1 MNADIRVYPD
11 KEMKAID
18 MAEIVGSVQLANGI
32 IQGCGVSIIQN
43 ALHINDGR
51 ILINGRLGVVTAG
64 NIELPELEA
73 TTTCYLTAVC
83 DLAVQNP
90 FYIAL
95 LTGADKS
102 ALDQKKSQ
110 IPNFNAGNGVDYVIL
125 GTASVNPTTHVV
137 SNWTPQNAT
146 AVSNKT
152 EVNKLRNSITSLNT
166 KVNTNTSTL
175 NSHTSTLNSHGSTLS
190 SHTSTLNSHG
200 STLSSHTST
209 LNSHGS
215 KLSSHTSSIST
226 LNTNS
231 TKVMNVLGNFVDI
244 LGFYYRTVPSGDNGF
259 IQLKASSTYLMIIT
273 GWVADSAAAGLYLVN
288 CGGSTFAVKTISA
301 ATSVTVSNPSSNLII
316 KIANGRN
323 HTARVALITLSGSRI

>member
-18 MAEIVGSVQLANGI
+18 MAEIVGSVQLVNGI
-32 IQGCGVSIIQN
+32 IQGCGVSIVQN

-73 TTTCYLTAVC
+73 TTTCYLAAVC

-110 IPNFNAGNGVDYVIL
+110 IPDFNAANGVDYVIL

-152 EVNKLRNSITSLNT
+152 EVNTLKRDVASMNT
-166 KVNTNTSTL
+166 TVS
-175 NSHTSTLNSHGSTLS
+175 SHTSTLS
-190 SHTSTLNSHG
+190 SHTSSINSHSTTLNSHTNTING
-200 STLSSHTST
+200 HTT
-209 LNSHGS
+209 
-215 KLSSHTSSIST
+215 KLSSHTSSINA
-226 LNTNS
+226 LNTS
-231 TKVMNVLGNFVDI
+231 MNKTLGVLGNYVDI
-244 LGFYYRTVPSGDNGF
+244 LGFYYRTVPGGENNF
-259 IQLKASSTYLMIIT
+259 IQLKASSSYLMIIT
-273 GWVADSAAAGLYLVN
+273 GWVADAAAAGIYLIN
-288 CGGSTFAVKTISA
+288 CGASTFGIKTVSA
-301 ATSVTVSNPSSNLII
+301 ATNVTVSSASNNLLL
-316 KIANGRN
+316 KIANG
-323 HTARVALITLSGSRI
+323 HSQTARVALITLSGSRI

>member
-18 MAEIVGSVQLANGI
+18 MAEIVGSVQLVNGI
-32 IQGCGVSIIQN
+32 IQGCGVSIVQN
-43 ALHINDGR
+43 ALHIDDGR

-73 TTTCYLTAVC
+73 TTTCYLAAVC

-110 IPNFNAGNGVDYVIL
+110 IPDFNAANGVDYVIL

-137 SNWTPQNAT
+137 SDWTPQNAS

-152 EVNKLRNSITSLNT
+152 EVSTIKNDVSSLET
-166 KVNTNTSTL
+166 TV
-175 NSHTSTLNSHGSTLS
+175 S
-190 SHTSTLNSHG
+190 SHTRT
-200 STLSSHTST
+200 
-209 LNSHGS
+209 
-215 KLSSHTSSIST
+215 LSSHTSSINSHSNT
-226 LNTNS
+226 INGHTTTLSSHTSSINALNTS
-231 TKVMNVLGNFVDI
+231 MNKTLDVLGNSIDI
-244 LGFYYRTVPSGDNGF
+244 LGFYYRAVPAGENNF
-259 IQLKASSTYLMIIT
+259 IQLRASSSYLMIIT
-273 GWVADSAAAGLYLVN
+273 GWVAESAAAGIYLIN
-288 CGGSTFAVKTISA
+288 CGASTFGIKTISA
-301 ATSVTVSNPSSNLII
+301 ATNVTASSASNNLLL
-316 KIANGRN
+316 KIANGRSQ
-323 HTARVALITLSGSRI
+323 TARVALITLSGSRI

>member
-18 MAEIVGSVQLANGI
+18 MAEIVGSVQLVNGI
-32 IQGCGVSIIQN
+32 IQGCGVSIVQN

-73 TTTCYLTAVC
+73 TATCYLAAVC

-110 IPNFNAGNGVDYVIL
+110 IPDFNAANGVDYVIL

-137 SNWTPQNAT
+137 SNWMPQNAT

-152 EVNKLRNSITSLNT
+152 EVSALKRDVASLNT
-166 KVNTNTSTL
+166 TV
-175 NSHTSTLNSHGSTLS
+175 S
-190 SHTSTLNSHG
+190 SHTT
-200 STLSSHTST
+200 T
-209 LNSHGS
+209 
-215 KLSSHTSSIST
+215 LSSHTSSINSHST
-226 LNTNS
+226 KLNSHTNTINGHTSSINALNTS
-231 TKVMNVLGNFVDI
+231 MNKTLDVLGNCVDI
-244 LGFYYRTVPSGDNGF
+244 LGFYYRAVPAGENNF
-259 IQLKASSTYLMIIT
+259 IQLKASSSYLMIIT
-273 GWVADSAAAGLYLVN
+273 GWVADAAAAGIYLID
-288 CGGSTFAVKTISA
+288 CGASTFGIKTVSA
-301 ATSVTVSNPSSNLII
+301 ATNVTASSASNNLLL
-316 KIANGRN
+316 KIANGRSQ
-323 HTARVALITLSGSRI
+323 TARVALITLSGSRL

>member
-18 MAEIVGSVQLANGI
+18 MAEIVGSVQLVNGI
-32 IQGCGVSIIQN
+32 IQGCGVSIVQN

-73 TTTCYLTAVC
+73 TTTCYLAAVC

-102 ALDQKKSQ
+102 AIDQKKSQ
-110 IPNFNAGNGVDYVIL
+110 IPDFNAGNGVDYVIL

-152 EVNKLRNSITSLNT
+152 EVNTLKRDVASLNT
-166 KVNTNTSTL
+166 TVS
-175 NSHTSTLNSHGSTLS
+175 SHTSTLS
-190 SHTSTLNSHG
+190 SHTSSINSHSTTLNSHTNTING
-200 STLSSHTST
+200 
-209 LNSHGS
+209 
-215 KLSSHTSSIST
+215 HTSSINA
-226 LNTNS
+226 LNTSMNE
-231 TKVMNVLGNFVDI
+231 TLNVLGNYVDI
-244 LGFYYRTVPSGDNGF
+244 LGFYYRSVPAGENNF
-259 IQLKASSTYLMIIT
+259 IQLKVSSSYLMIIT
-273 GWVADSAAAGLYLVN
+273 GWVADAAAAGIYLIN
-288 CGGSTFAVKTISA
+288 CGTSTFGIKTVSA
-301 ATSVTVSNPSSNLII
+301 ATNVTVSSASNNLLL
-316 KIANGRN
+316 KIANGRSQ
-323 HTARVALITLSGSRI
+323 TARVALITLSGSRI